1 MKKEKDFSNNPAMAF
16 MSNLTETEN
25 SKEIAREKAQEPKE
39 KKASKA
45 KAPKKE
51 IYEPVKKETKSK
63 SILLRIKPTVLEK
76 LQERAKEYSI
86 STSEL
91 IAQILEA
98 NI

>member
-25 SKEIAREKAQEPKE
+25 SEKVTEKAQEPKE

>member
-25 SKEIAREKAQEPKE
+25 NEKVTEKTQEPKE

>member
-1 MKKEKDFSNNPAMAF
+1 MKKDFSNNPAMAF
-16 MSNLTETEN
+16 MSNMTEAENTQEELT
-25 SKEIAREKAQEPKE
+25 KKDQAPKE
-39 KKASKA
+39 KKETK
-45 KAPKKE
+45 KRAPKKE

-63 SILLRIKPTVLEK
+63 SILLRIKPSVLEK

-91 IAQILEA
+91 IGQILEN

>member
-25 SKEIAREKAQEPKE
+25 SEKVTEKAQEPKE

-91 IAQILEA
+91 IGQILEA

>member
-16 MSNLTETEN
+16 MSNLTETETN
-25 SKEIAREKAQEPKE
+25 EKVTEKAQEPKE

>member
-25 SKEIAREKAQEPKE
+25 SEKITEKAQEPKE

>member
-25 SKEIAREKAQEPKE
+25 NEKITEKAQEPKE

>member
-25 SKEIAREKAQEPKE
+25 SDKVTEKAQEPKE

>member
-1 MKKEKDFSNNPAMAF
+1 MKKEKDFTNNPAMAF

-25 SKEIAREKAQEPKE
+25 SEKVTEKAQEPKE

>member
-1 MKKEKDFSNNPAMAF
+1 MKDFTNNPAMAF
-16 MSNLTETEN
+16 INNMTETEN
-25 SKEIAREKAQEPKE
+25 AQEELTRADQEPKE
-39 KKASKA
+39 KKASKR

-51 IYEPVKKETKSK
+51 IFEPIKKETKSK

-76 LQERAKEYSI
+76 LQERAKEYSL

-91 IAQILEA
+91 ISQILEN

>member
-16 MSNLTETEN
+16 MSNLTETET
-25 SKEIAREKAQEPKE
+25 SEIVTEKAQEPKE

>member
-25 SKEIAREKAQEPKE
+25 SEKVTEKAQEPKK

>member
-1 MKKEKDFSNNPAMAF
+1 MKKDFSNNPAMAF
-16 MSNLTETEN
+16 MSNMTEAEN
-25 SKEIAREKAQEPKE
+25 AQEELTKKDQAPKE
-39 KKASKA
+39 KKETK
-45 KAPKKE
+45 KRAPKKE

-63 SILLRIKPTVLEK
+63 SILLRIKPSVLEK

>member
-25 SKEIAREKAQEPKE
+25 SEKVTEKAQEPKE

-51 IYEPVKKETKSK
+51 IYEPIKKETKSK

>member
-25 SKEIAREKAQEPKE
+25 SEKVTEKALEPKE